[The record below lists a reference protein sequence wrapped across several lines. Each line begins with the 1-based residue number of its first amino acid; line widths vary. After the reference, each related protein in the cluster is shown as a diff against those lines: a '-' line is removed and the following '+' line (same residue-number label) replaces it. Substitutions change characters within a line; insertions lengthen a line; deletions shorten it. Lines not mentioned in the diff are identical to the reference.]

1 MEGELRKV
9 MVRET
14 ERQRAAW
21 VLTNI
26 IKINKKCSRNILHLA
41 IVLDQ
46 LLKLF
51 EDS

>member
-14 ERQRAAW
+14 ERQRAAG

-26 IKINKKCSRNILHLA
+26 IKNK
-41 IVLDQ
+41 
-46 LLKLF
+46 
-51 EDS
+51 

>member
-14 ERQRAAW
+14 ERQRAAR

-26 IKINKKCSRNILHLA
+26 IKKKKNAQEIFYTWL
-41 IVLDQ
+41 
-46 LLKLF
+46 
-51 EDS
+51 

>member
-14 ERQRAAW
+14 ERQRAAR

-26 IKINKKCSRNILHLA
+26 IKNK
-41 IVLDQ
+41 
-46 LLKLF
+46 
-51 EDS
+51 

>member
-14 ERQRAAW
+14 ERQRAAR

-26 IKINKKCSRNILHLA
+26 IKKKKM
-41 IVLDQ
+41 
-46 LLKLF
+46 LKKYF
-51 EDS
+51 TPGYSVRSASQTF

>member
-14 ERQRAAW
+14 ERQRAAQ

-26 IKINKKCSRNILHLA
+26 IKNK
-41 IVLDQ
+41 
-46 LLKLF
+46 
-51 EDS
+51 

>member
-14 ERQRAAW
+14 ERQRAAR

-26 IKINKKCSRNILHLA
+26 IKKKKKM
-41 IVLDQ
+41 
-46 LLKLF
+46 LKKYF
-51 EDS
+51 TPGYSVRSASQTF